1 MRLLVNQRLVSLFV
15 LLLTDDS
22 EITSHISLRATLK
35 HSSILDVLYLPE
47 TETKMIPGRVTSTVQ
62 KLKAAL
68 LWEEISGPRYSFLL
82 SKGKTNQSY
91 PSNSS

>member
-35 HSSILDVLYLPE
+35 HSSILDVLYLSE
-47 TETKMIPGRVTSTVQ
+47 TETKNDPWMSYQYST

-82 SKGKTNQSY
+82 SKGKTNQ
-91 PSNSS
+91 